1 MSSLFSVFS
10 EVISSLYIL
19 TLIPAICFCFLVLDY
34 SFPKRLKRTVFMR
47 CSFCFVSDFQVF
59 LPRSSRVWFV
69 GKKEKKRK
77 KKWPWSVDLLID
89 FDFHGYI
96 DFTDLREES
105 EMWEKSERERE
116 PVKWGNTEEK
126 KKENKHKK

>member
-19 TLIPAICFCFLVLDY
+19 TLILAICFCFLVLDY

-59 LPRSSRVWFV
+59 LPRSGRVWFV

-77 KKWPWSVDLLID
+77 KK
-89 FDFHGYI
+89 
-96 DFTDLREES
+96 
-105 EMWEKSERERE
+105 
-116 PVKWGNTEEK
+116 
-126 KKENKHKK
+126 